1 MDTFQRTQ
9 KSFDKREGRKNFTL
23 FQESLFPSLR
33 EDDSNMYA
41 LADKGLG
48 PVAVHL
54 PRYIR
59 DGLKHLTDEKS
70 YVIISESQAQEE
82 ATKLYSNIMD
92 WTFEHRKSLPDSAV
106 AYIRAPNYKG

>member
-1 MDTFQRTQ
+1 
-9 KSFDKREGRKNFTL
+9 
-23 FQESLFPSLR
+23 
-33 EDDSNMYA
+33 MYA

-92 WTFEHRKSLPDSAV
+92 WTFEHRKSL
-106 AYIRAPNYKG
+106 NKNKGKKGSNLQGMAKSISNVLCQKWLLTN